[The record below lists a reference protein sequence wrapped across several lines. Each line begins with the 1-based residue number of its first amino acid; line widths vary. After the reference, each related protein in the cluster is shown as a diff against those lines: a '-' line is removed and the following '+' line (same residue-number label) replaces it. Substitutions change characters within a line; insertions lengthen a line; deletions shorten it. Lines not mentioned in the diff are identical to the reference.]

1 MLARASGAR
10 DTIDPVADRTA
21 SPPPTRIAE
30 LRDLLHRANTAYYR
44 DADPIMP
51 DAEFDRLLEEL
62 ARLEAEHPE
71 LDDPNSPTRRVGG
84 EPIKGFVQVEHAV
97 PMLSIAN
104 TYDESEVKAWHDRVS
119 NALDTGEIAFVC
131 DPKIDGVALSLRYEQ
146 RRLVRAVTR
155 GDGRVGD
162 DVSHAV
168 RTIRSIP
175 LTLGNDAPD
184 LLEVRGEAYIPNSVF
199 ERINDARE
207 AEGDEPFMN
216 PRNACAGTLKNLDP
230 GVAASRSLGFTL
242 HGRGELPG
250 GFARSHSELLEQ
262 TRSLGFPVSEHATRV
277 TTLPGIIE
285 AIEKFQAIRSTLDV
299 QTDGMVVRVDGFA
312 EQEALGVTSK
322 SPRWIIAYKYPA
334 ERGQTTLLDVEF
346 MVGKTGKITPRAIM
360 APIVLAG
367 TTVQHASLH
376 NFGQIRQRDI
386 RIHDTVEIEKAGEII
401 PYVIGP
407 VLELRPRNAKRVIPP
422 GECPE
427 CGGPVEIEPPEA
439 ADDPDRE
446 TARRCVNPE
455 CPAQIREKLIWFV
468 GRGQMDIDG
477 LGEKTIDQIRATA
490 SSDQPIPLASFADIF
505 RLPEH
510 REALRALERMGEKSV
525 DNLLAGVEAAKR
537 RPLARV
543 LASLGI
549 RHIGASNARLLA
561 RRFATL
567 DELLAASEEDL
578 AAIEGFGPIRAR
590 TLHEFLQSEAGCH
603 LFDELRSVGLSLP
616 NPDHTPAGPASDS
629 PVSGKTIVLTG
640 TLERFERKPLTELLE
655 RLGAKVSGSVSKKTD
670 VVIAGESAGSKLEKA
685 QQLGIEVWNEQA
697 LLAALPPEHRP

>member
-1 MLARASGAR
+1 M
-10 DTIDPVADRTA
+10 ADRTA
-21 SPPPTRIAE
+21 SPPRKRVAE
-30 LRDLLHRANTAYYR
+30 LRDLLERANTAYYR

-62 ARLEAEHPE
+62 AALEAEHPD

-84 EPIKGFVQVEHAV
+84 APIKGFRQVEHAV

-104 TYDESEVKAWHDRVS
+104 TYDESEVAAWHARVTA
-119 NALDTGEIAFVC
+119 ALDTGELAFVC
-131 DPKIDGVALSLRYEQ
+131 DPKIDGVAVSLRYEN
-146 RRLVRAVTR
+146 RRLVHAVTR

-184 LLEVRGEAYIPNSVF
+184 LLEIRGEAYIPNSVF

-230 GVAASRSLGFTL
+230 TIAASRSLGFTV
-242 HGRGELPG
+242 HGRGALPG
-250 GFARSHSELLEQ
+250 GFARSHSELLE
-262 TRSLGFPVSEHATRV
+262 RVRDFGFPVSEHAARV
-277 TTLPGIIE
+277 ASLQGIID
-285 AIEKFQAIRSTLDV
+285 AIEAFATIRSTLDV
-299 QTDGMVVRVDGFA
+299 QTDGMVVRVDRF
-312 EQEALGVTSK
+312 EQQEALGVTSK

-346 MVGKTGKITPRAIM
+346 QVGKTGKITPRAIM
-360 APIVLAG
+360 SPIVLAG

-386 RIHDTVEIEKAGEII
+386 RINDTVEIEKAGEII

-407 VLELRPRNAKRVIPP
+407 VLAQRPRNARRVKPP
-422 GECPE
+422 AECPE

-439 ADDPDRE
+439 AEDPDRE

-477 LGEKTIDQIRATA
+477 LGEKTIDQIRSATEPA
-490 SSDQPIPLASFADIF
+490 IPLGSFADIF
-505 RLPEH
+505 RLPGH
-510 REALRALERMGEKSV
+510 RESLLALDRMGEKSV
-525 DNLLAGVEAAKR
+525 DNLLAGVGAATG
-537 RPLARV
+537 RPMARV

-561 RRFATL
+561 RRFATI
-567 DELLAASEEDL
+567 DDLLEASEQDL
-578 AAIEGFGPIRAR
+578 ADIEGFGPVRAH
-590 TLHEFLQSEAGCH
+590 TLHEFLRSPAGRH
-603 LFDELRSVGLSLP
+603 LFDDLRAVGLAFA
-616 NPDHTPAGPASDS
+616 NPDHAPAGAAADS
-629 PVSGKTIVLTG
+629 AFAGKTVVLTG

-670 VVIAGESAGSKLEKA
+670 LVIAGESAGSKLEKA
-685 QQLGIEVWNEQA
+685 RELGVEVWDEQA
-697 LLAALPPEHRP
+697 LLQALPPEHRP